1 MNFDIKITA
10 IYYIMCSRFF
20 QHKKCK
26 EKNLTD
32 GNSYVIITL
41 AVKQKTLQGVQNMPK
56 DLTISALLDFYGP
69 FLSEKQRNLLH
80 HYYNEDLS
88 LSEIAENEA
97 ITRQGVRDLIKRGEL
112 QLKKYE
118 DECGWCQNVLALQQA
133 LDSETSESQKIKLI
147 KDIVNKF

>member
-1 MNFDIKITA
+1 MA
-10 IYYIMCSRFF
+10 
-20 QHKKCK
+20 
-26 EKNLTD
+26 
-32 GNSYVIITL
+32 
-41 AVKQKTLQGVQNMPK
+41 K
-56 DLTISALLDFYGP
+56 DLSISALLDFYGP

-88 LSEIAENEA
+88 LSEIAENEQ

-118 DECGWCQNVLALQQA
+118 EECGWCQNVLALQA
-133 LDSETSESQKIKLI
+133 IVDGDASDTEKLVAI

>member
-1 MNFDIKITA
+1 
-10 IYYIMCSRFF
+10 MCLYFF

-26 EKNLTD
+26 EKNLTH
-32 GNSYVIITL
+32 NVNCVIITL
-41 AVKQKTLQGVQNMPK
+41 AVKQKTLQGVRFNMAK
-56 DLTISALLDFYGP
+56 DLSISTLLDFYGP
-69 FLSEKQRNLLH
+69 FLSKKQRNLLH

-88 LSEIAENEA
+88 LSEIAENEQ

-118 DECGWCQNVLALQQA
+118 EECCWCKNIGELQKI
-133 LDSETSESQKIKLI
+133 LDSDSDNDIKVDAI

>member
-1 MNFDIKITA
+1 M
-10 IYYIMCSRFF
+10 YSCFF
-20 QHKKCK
+20 QYKKCN

-32 GNSYVIITL
+32 EALCAIITL
-41 AVKQKTLQGVQNMPK
+41 AVKQKTLQGVLKMPK
-56 DLTISALLDFYGP
+56 DLSVSALLDFYGP

-88 LSEIAENEA
+88 LSEIAENES

-118 DECGWCQNVLALQQA
+118 EECGWCQNVLALQSI
-133 LDSETSESQKIKLI
+133 LESDKTDTEKLNVI
-147 KDIVNKF
+147 KDIANKF

>member
-1 MNFDIKITA
+1 MKKI
-10 IYYIMCSRFF
+10 FF

-26 EKNLTD
+26 EKNLTPF
-32 GNSYVIITL
+32 NTCVIITL
-41 AVKQKTLQGVQNMPK
+41 AVKQKTLQGVRSMAK
-56 DLTISALLDFYGP
+56 DLSISTLLDFYGP

-88 LSEIAENEA
+88 LSEIAENES

-118 DECGWCQNVLALQQA
+118 EECGWCQNVLSLQQT
-133 LDSETSESQKIKLI
+133 LDSNKTDGEKLNMI
-147 KDIVNKF
+147 RQIANKF